1 MGGTEQLVRAAGA
14 LAGLGLAIAAAA
26 PFTGVPP
33 RGVSGS
39 LAPAQLEVRVLA
51 SGEFQVDPLGT
62 VLKATPFPQPGE
74 RGGPTLAVTLRNI
87 TGTPLRVS
95 VRLQKVAPELDAVA
109 TLRGSAGGA
118 VLLRGSIADTAEW
131 TSPLGLVRSGETT
144 TLRIRFK
151 LRKGLDPDQFA
162 GRLDIRQLEIKGT
175 APGKQLEVP
184 SDEQQV
190 VPGTVGTTPATTPV
204 GTTPAPAATKTPAP
218 QAAGTPVPPSA
229 IPPRS
234 DDAPK
239 RRAPDEGAE

>member
-1 MGGTEQLVRAAGA
+1 
-14 LAGLGLAIAAAA
+14 
-26 PFTGVPP
+26 VPP
-33 RGVSGS
+33 RGVSGT
-39 LAPAQLEVRVLA
+39 LAPAQIEVRVLS
-51 SGEFQVDPLGT
+51 SGEFQVDPVGT

-87 TGTPLRVS
+87 TGTPLRIS
-95 VRLQKVAPELDAVA
+95 VRLQKIAPELDAVA

-118 VLLRGSIADTAEW
+118 VLLRGSLADTAEW
-131 TSPLGLVRSGETT
+131 TEPLGLVRSGQST

-184 SDEQQV
+184 SDGQQV
-190 VPGTVGTTPATTPV
+190 VPGTVGTSPLI
-204 GTTPAPAATKTPAP
+204 TPAPTSPGGVAATPAP
-218 QAAGTPVPPSA
+218 KSTPVPSSA

-239 RRAPDEGAE
+239 RRAPDEGTE